1 MIEIG
6 AAASDNST
14 IWGDLLVAA
23 FGALV
28 AAGLLWVVGYRLT
41 FVWEDRKRRRESD
54 LAAVAT
60 FYRLYGEFF
69 AAWKLWDSHKRK
81 GVPGKGEPHELQW
94 ELLEQVERAEGGY
107 EALLV
112 KLASERVLDDTDR
125 VLLGC
130 FREGSQMLREKIR
143 ESQALEWWA
152 TDKPEE
158 RDSDG
163 FKQYRAYKALAECI
177 ALKLEAGPV
186 RRGVLGFRTIAQ
198 VERPERADA
207 IRALLEVTDASK
219 RRHTWWTEAAE
230 RLGLD
235 GKPAPGE
242 APNRA

>member
-1 MIEIG
+1 LSSQPSARFSPPG
-6 AAASDNST
+6 CCR
-14 IWGDLLVAA
+14 
-23 FGALV
+23 
-28 AAGLLWVVGYRLT
+28 VGYRLT
-41 FVWEDRKRRRESD
+41 FVWEDRKRRCESD
-54 LAAVAT
+54 LAAVET

-81 GVPGKGEPHELQW
+81 GVRGKGEAHELQW

-143 ESQALEWWA
+143 KSQALEWWA
-152 TDKPEE
+152 TDEPERE
-158 RDSDG
+158 SDG

-186 RRGVLGFRTIAQ
+186 RRGVLGFRPIAQ
-198 VERPERADA
+198 IERPERADA
-207 IRALLEVTDASK
+207 IRALLEITDASE
-219 RRHTWWTEAAE
+219 RRDTWWTDAGV

-235 GKPAPGE
+235 GELAPGD

>member
-28 AAGLLWVVGYRLT
+28 AAGLLWFVGYRLT

-81 GVPGKGEPHELQW
+81 GVLGKSAPHELQW

-112 KLASERVLDDTDR
+112 KLASERVLEDEDR

-130 FREGSQMLREKIR
+130 FREGSQMLREQIRRIRLWSGGRLTCRSGARRLQAVPGVQGAGRVHRAEVGGGASETRHAGVQDDRAGQTPR
-143 ESQALEWWA
+143 ESR
-152 TDKPEE
+152 
-158 RDSDG
+158 RDRSAAADH
-163 FKQYRAYKALAECI
+163 
-177 ALKLEAGPV
+177 
-186 RRGVLGFRTIAQ
+186 RRLQ
-198 VERPERADA
+198 
-207 IRALLEVTDASK
+207 
-219 RRHTWWTEAAE
+219 RRYTWWTEAAE

-242 APNRA
+242 APNRV